1 MSDFSNFRAVFD
13 EVTDDVMRA
22 RYQFFAE
29 HLQNWLSTLD
39 DTPQVKTIVERLQK
53 GLDVK
58 EFLKK
63 SHATGGSM
71 VGSAKLLWPEDR
83 LQRLG
88 MKLLVFREIAEKRIE
103 AWNFG
108 HDFMWAGSNLD
119 DNVRAM
125 ADQLFFPTAKELRR
139 YVETEAATEDAV
151 LEIMRDA
158 AIPASDRIVRLD
170 HNDSRYKNVLEA
182 LENLEHA
189 IKASNLYDDP
199 EEKEMH
205 LAEISA
211 GRRLL
216 ESTKVRVA
224 AVATIVGG
232 PLMYI
237 AKHFID
243 TGLGKAAG
251 ATWNL
256 VVTFLG
262 TLL

>member
-29 HLQNWLSTLD
+29 HLQNWLATLD
-39 DTPQVKTIVERLQK
+39 ETPQVKIIIERLQK
-53 GLDVK
+53 GLDVN
-58 EFLKK
+58 EFLNK
-63 SHATGGSM
+63 SHATAGSM

-119 DNVRAM
+119 DNVRAL
-125 ADQLFFPTAKELRR
+125 ADQLFLPTTKELRR
-139 YVETEAATEDAV
+139 YLETEFAKEDAV
-151 LEIMRDA
+151 VEIMREA

-170 HNDSRYKNVLEA
+170 HNDPRYKSVVEA
-182 LENLEHA
+182 LETLEHV
-189 IKASNLYDDP
+189 IRDSNLYDDP

-211 GRRLL
+211 GRRLF

-224 AVATIVGG
+224 AIVTIVGG

-243 TGLGKAAG
+243 SGLGKAAG
-251 ATWNL
+251 ATWDL
-256 VVTFLG
+256 VVTLIG
-262 TLL
+262 GLL